1 MLFGSF
7 KLQLQ
12 LKQITIELKT
22 EKVTKARRKHSDL
35 IALIEKFFAESEVES
50 TETEIFEKKTRKLIF
65 CQCC

>member
-22 EKVTKARRKHSDL
+22 EKVTKAHSDL